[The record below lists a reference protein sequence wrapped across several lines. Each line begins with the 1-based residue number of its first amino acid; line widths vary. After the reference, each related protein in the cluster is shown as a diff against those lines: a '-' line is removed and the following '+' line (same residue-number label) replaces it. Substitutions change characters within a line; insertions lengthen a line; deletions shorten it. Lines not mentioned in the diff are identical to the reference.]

1 MESRYGFRDFA
12 DGHLHCRQILHR
24 FRTLPHQQKGQPRP
38 ITHQQLQ
45 WDFHHQLFRGRN
57 LCQRITFLPLS
68 PRITSRS
75 TAPHA
80 ALLQVAATNANQ
92 SQPTITATA
101 IFPASTVLSSVT
113 SSAAADVANLT
124 AAATVAP
131 LVAMTSDDNGS
142 GGTSV
147 WLALVGGL
155 GLFCLGLVLA
165 GFFR

>member
-1 MESRYGFRDFA
+1 MSA
-12 DGHLHCRQILHR
+12 SI
-24 FRTLPHQQKGQPRP
+24 TL
-38 ITHQQLQ
+38 
-45 WDFHHQLFRGRN
+45 
-57 LCQRITFLPLS
+57 LPLS
-68 PRITSRS
+68 PRITSGS
-75 TAPHA
+75 TAPLA
-80 ALLQVAATNANQ
+80 ALLQVTVTVENQ
-92 SQPTITATA
+92 AQLSI
-101 IFPASTVLSSVT
+101 ASTVLSSVT
-113 SSAAADVANLT
+113 SSAAADMANLT